1 MLGGKRHVFVDGAIT
16 PYNNPALIA
25 ALMAVLPCYRLA
37 WETGPDKIR
46 LISVGTMRFSLAA
59 TDVNVRRMWV
69 GYHAAQIPAALM
81 QGIALEQDCL
91 CRCLGQCIHGEELDS
106 EIGNLEGTALP
117 GRSWF
122 SYAATT
128 DRSWARRRRSSSART
143 RNLPSSMRSKRCP
156 RCAS

>member
-1 MLGGKRHVFVDGAIT
+1 
-16 PYNNPALIA
+16 
-25 ALMAVLPCYRLA
+25 MAVLPCYRLA

-59 TDVNVRRMWV
+59 ADVNVRHMWV

-81 QGIALEQDCL
+81 QGIALEQDCM

-106 EIGNLEGTALP
+106 EIGNLEGAALS

-122 SYAATT
+122 SY
-128 DRSWARRRRSSSART
+128 T
-143 RNLPSSMRSKRCP
+143 RYNKSYMGKDAEEFLLQNAELAQLDAIHAIPALREIGHAYAQEHVRIEHLI
-156 RCAS
+156 